1 MENYEVGGKISV
13 TLIDGTKIVDSP
25 IVNPTTSY
33 PSYRSIANESVCLV
47 GTQGVFGRTIQSV
60 DSYTPPTP
68 AWAAEN
74 VRIIHS
80 KFLAWNKAYRDTR
93 VGKPLS
99 DDWVF
104 DEETYNTQELKDL
117 ADDWEIYGVAP

>member
-1 MENYEVGGKISV
+1 MTNYEVGGKISV
-13 TLIDGTKIVDSP
+13 TLKDGTKIVDSW
-25 IVNPTTSY
+25 IEGTSNY
-33 PSYRSIANESVCLV
+33 PHIRYIAGGNLCLKDIL
-47 GTQGVFGRTIQSV
+47 GNLGSSIQSV

-68 AWAAEN
+68 AWAADN
-74 VRIIHS
+74 VRIIQS
-80 KFLAWNKAYRDTR
+80 ESLTWSKAYRDTR

-104 DEETYNTQELKDL
+104 DGETYNTHELQDL